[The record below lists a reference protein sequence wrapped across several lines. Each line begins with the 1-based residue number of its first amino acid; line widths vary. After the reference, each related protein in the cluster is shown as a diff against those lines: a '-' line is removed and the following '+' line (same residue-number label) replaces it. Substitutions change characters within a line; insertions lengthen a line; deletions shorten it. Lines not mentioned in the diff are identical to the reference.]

1 MKITNDKL
9 ASDRKQLQ
17 EIIKPGGVCGKSIG
31 EVVYNMCIGL
41 SSI

>member
-1 MKITNDKL
+1 MKIANDKL

-17 EIIKPGGVCGKSIG
+17 EIIKPRGVCGKRIG
-31 EVVYNMCIGL
+31 EAVYNMCIGL

>member
-17 EIIKPGGVCGKSIG
+17 EIIKSEGVCGKCVG
-31 EVVYNMCIGL
+31 EVVYNVRIGL

>member
-1 MKITNDKL
+1 MKMANDKL
-9 ASDRKQLQ
+9 ARDRKQLQ
-17 EIIKPGGVCGKSIG
+17 EIIKLGGVCGKCIR

>member
-1 MKITNDKL
+1 MKIANDKL
-9 ASDRKQLQ
+9 ASDRKKLQ
-17 EIIKPGGVCGKSIG
+17 EIKLRGVCGKCIG